1 MAAANKGN
9 KMPRFADLKIWVRL
23 TAAIWVVLAIIWAGA
38 IVWTTQVN
46 RDTAIRQA
54 QDFSR
59 SIHEMTMA
67 GLTGMMI
74 TGTVGQR
81 EVFLDQIKQLSIIKD
96 LHVARGEAVVKLFGP
111 DTKSQ
116 RELDALEKQVMA
128 SGTPYMSVESAG
140 GSSYL
145 QVINPTKASQNY
157 LGKDCIACPQV
168 PEGTVLGVVSMKV
181 SLDSVEAEVSAF
193 RLKIAGVALGAL
205 GALLLIIYLITR
217 HFVTKPLE
225 DLRNGLRDIARGEG
239 DLTRRLPIKGRDEV
253 GQSALVFNEMM
264 ENFNQL
270 VRQVRDAASQVTA
283 RVAALSDSADRVT
296 QSSQQQNEKSNMAA
310 AAVEQ
315 LVSSISSIAQSAEH
329 VQHQSQES
337 LARANEG
344 NRNLGVLLGE
354 MTVVERA
361 VKEMA
366 NSVNNFVRNTESI
379 TLMTREVKDI
389 AEQTSRP
396 ALKAA
401 IEAARAGEQGRGFA
415 VVADEVRKLAEK
427 SSRSASEIDAITAQL
442 SAQSVSVRH
451 SIEEGLEHLAS
462 SQSAVASV
470 SNVLQ
475 ATNGSVAEVGHGL
488 DAIASATD
496 QQRRFS
502 GDVETS
508 IEAIAGMAR
517 ENSGTVEQTAGA
529 AHDLKRLAE
538 GLASLVGRFKV

>member
-1 MAAANKGN
+1 
-9 KMPRFADLKIWVRL
+9 MPRFADLKIWIRL

-46 RDTAIRQA
+46 RETAILQA
-54 QDFSR
+54 QDFSK

-67 GLTGMMI
+67 GLTGMML

-81 EVFLDQIKQLSIIKD
+81 EVFLDQIEQLSVIKD
-96 LHVARGEAVVKLFGP
+96 LIVARSDAVAKLYGP
-111 DTKSQ
+111 DTKSK
-116 RELDALEKQVMA
+116 RPLDALEKEVMT
-128 SGTPYMSVESAG
+128 SGTPYMSVESAN
-140 GSSYL
+140 GSSFL
-145 QVINPTKASQNY
+145 HVINPTKASKNY
-157 LGKDCIACPQV
+157 LGKDCILCHQV

-181 SLDSVEAEVSAF
+181 SLDSVEAQVSAF
-193 RLKIAGVALGAL
+193 RVKIAGVALGAL
-205 GALLLIIYLITR
+205 GALLVIIYLITN
-217 HFVTKPLE
+217 HFVSKPLE
-225 DLRNGLRDIARGEG
+225 AMRSGLADIARGEG
-239 DLTRRLPIKGRDEV
+239 DLTRRLPIKGNDEV
-253 GQSALVFNEMM
+253 GQAAQVFNEMM

-270 VRQVRDAASQVTA
+270 VRQVRDSASQVSA

-296 QSSQQQNEKSNMAA
+296 QSSHQQNEKSNEAA
-310 AAVEQ
+310 SAVEQ
-315 LVSSISSIAQSAEH
+315 LVSSISSIAKSAEH

-337 LARANEG
+337 LARATEG
-344 NRNLGVLLGE
+344 SRNLDVLLGE
-354 MTVVERA
+354 MNVVERA

-366 NSVNNFVRNTESI
+366 DSVNNFVKNTESI
-379 TLMTREVKDI
+379 TTMTREVKDI
-389 AEQTSRP
+389 AEQTNLL
-396 ALKAA
+396 ALNAA

-427 SSRSASEIDAITAQL
+427 SSRSATEIDAITAQL
-442 SAQSVSVRH
+442 SAQSVAVRR
-451 SIEEGLEHLAS
+451 SIEAGMAHLES
-462 SQSAVASV
+462 SQAAVHSV
-470 SNVLQ
+470 SNVLE
-475 ATNGSVAEVGHGL
+475 ATNGSVTEVGHGL

-502 GDVETS
+502 GDVESS

>member
-1 MAAANKGN
+1 
-9 KMPRFADLKIWVRL
+9 MPRIADLKIWIRL

-46 RDTAIRQA
+46 RDTAILQA
-54 QDFSR
+54 QDFSK

-81 EVFLDQIKQLSIIKD
+81 EVFLDQIEQLSVIKD
-96 LHVARGEAVVKLFGP
+96 LVDARSDAVVKLYGP
-111 DTKSQ
+111 DTKSK
-116 RELDALEKQVMA
+116 RPLDALETQVMA
-128 SGTPYMSVESAG
+128 SGTPYMAVESAN
-140 GSSYL
+140 GSSFL
-145 QVINPTKASQNY
+145 HVINPTKASKNY
-157 LGKDCIACPQV
+157 LGKDCLVCHQV

-181 SLDSVEAEVSAF
+181 SLDSVEAQVAAF
-193 RLKIAGVALGAL
+193 RIKIAGVALAAL
-205 GALLLIIYLITR
+205 GALLVIIYLITN
-217 HFVTKPLE
+217 HFVSKPLE
-225 DLRNGLRDIARGEG
+225 AMRKGLADIARGEG
-239 DLTRRLPIKGRDEV
+239 DLTRRLDVRGNDEV
-253 GQSALVFNEMM
+253 GQSAQVFNEMM

-270 VRQVRDAASQVTA
+270 VRQVRDSASQVSA

-296 QSSQQQNEKSNMAA
+296 QSSHQQNEKSNQAA

-315 LVSSISSIAQSAEH
+315 LVSSISSIAQSAAH
-329 VQHQSQES
+329 VQHQSQDS
-337 LARANEG
+337 LARATEG
-344 NRNLGVLLGE
+344 SRNLNVLLGE
-354 MTVVERA
+354 MNVVEH

-366 NSVNNFVRNTESI
+366 DSVNNFVKNTEAI
-379 TLMTREVKDI
+379 TAMTREVKDI
-389 AEQTSRP
+389 AEQTNLL
-396 ALKAA
+396 ALNAA

-427 SSRSASEIDAITAQL
+427 SSRSATEIDAITAQL
-442 SAQSVSVRH
+442 SAQSVAVRR
-451 SIEEGLEHLAS
+451 SIEAGISHLES
-462 SQSAVASV
+462 SQAAVHSV
-470 SNVLQ
+470 SDVLE
-475 ATNGSVAEVGHGL
+475 ATNGSVTEVGHGL

-502 GDVETS
+502 GDVENS

-538 GLASLVGRFKV
+538 GLATLVGRFKV

>member
-1 MAAANKGN
+1 
-9 KMPRFADLKIWVRL
+9 MPRIADLKIWIRL

-46 RDTAIRQA
+46 RETAIRQA
-54 QDFSR
+54 QDFAQ

-96 LHVARGEAVVKLFGP
+96 LHVARSEAVIKLYGP
-111 DTKSQ
+111 DTKSNRQ
-116 RELDALEKQVMA
+116 LDAKEQQVM
-128 SGTPYMSVESAG
+128 STGTSYVSVEREN

-145 QVINPTKASQNY
+145 QVINPTKASKSY
-157 LGKDCIACPQV
+157 LGKDCLVCHQTA
-168 PEGTVLGVVSMKV
+168 EGTVLGIVSMRV
-181 SLDSVEAEVSAF
+181 SLDSVESEVAAF
-193 RLKIAGVALGAL
+193 RLKIAGVALAAL
-205 GALLLIIYLITR
+205 GVLLVLIYLITR
-217 HFVTKPLE
+217 HFVTSPLDE
-225 DLRNGLRDIARGEG
+225 LRKGLSDIARGEG
-239 DLTRRLPIKGRDEV
+239 DLTRRLPVKGKDEV
-253 GQSALVFNEMM
+253 GQSAQVFNEMM
-264 ENFNQL
+264 DNFNQL
-270 VRQVRDAASQVTA
+270 VRQVRDAASQVSA
-283 RVAALSDSADRVT
+283 RVTALSESADRVT
-296 QSSQQQNEKSNMAA
+296 QSSHQQNEKSDLAA
-310 AAVEQ
+310 TAVEQ

-344 NRNLGVLLGE
+344 SRNLQTLLGE
-354 MTVVERA
+354 MDVVERA

-366 NSVNNFVRNTESI
+366 ESVNDFVRNTESI
-379 TLMTREVKDI
+379 TMMTREVKDI
-389 AEQTSRP
+389 AEQTNLL
-396 ALKAA
+396 ALNAA

-427 SSRSASEIDAITAQL
+427 SSRSASEIDAITANL
-442 SAQSVSVRH
+442 SAQSVSVRR
-451 SIEEGLEHLAS
+451 SIEEGLSHLET
-462 SQSAVASV
+462 SQAAVSSV

-502 GDVETS
+502 GDVEHS

-529 AHDLKRLAE
+529 AHDLKRLAD
-538 GLASLVGRFKV
+538 GLAALVGRFKV

>member
-1 MAAANKGN
+1 
-9 KMPRFADLKIWVRL
+9 MPRIADLKIWIRL

-46 RDTAIRQA
+46 RDTAILQA
-54 QDFSR
+54 QDFSK

-81 EVFLDQIKQLSIIKD
+81 EVFLDQIEQLSVIKD
-96 LHVARGEAVVKLFGP
+96 LVVARSDAVVKLYGP
-111 DTKSQ
+111 DTKSK
-116 RELDALEKQVMA
+116 RPLDALETQVMA
-128 SGTPYMSVESAG
+128 SGTPYMAVESAN
-140 GSSYL
+140 GSSFL
-145 QVINPTKASQNY
+145 HVINPTKASKNY
-157 LGKDCIACPQV
+157 LGKDCLVCHQV

-181 SLDSVEAEVSAF
+181 SLDSVEAQVAAF
-193 RLKIAGVALGAL
+193 RIKIAGVALAAL
-205 GALLLIIYLITR
+205 GALLVIIYLITN
-217 HFVTKPLE
+217 HFVSKPLE
-225 DLRNGLRDIARGEG
+225 AMRKGLADIARGEG
-239 DLTRRLPIKGRDEV
+239 DLTRRLDVRGNDEV
-253 GQSALVFNEMM
+253 GQSAQVFNEMM

-270 VRQVRDAASQVTA
+270 VRQVRDSASQVSA

-296 QSSQQQNEKSNMAA
+296 QSSHQQNEKSNQAA

-315 LVSSISSIAQSAEH
+315 LVSSISSIAQSAAH
-329 VQHQSQES
+329 VQHQSQDS
-337 LARANEG
+337 LARATEG
-344 NRNLGVLLGE
+344 SRNLNVLLGE
-354 MTVVERA
+354 MNVVEHA

-366 NSVNNFVRNTESI
+366 DSVNNFVKNTEAI
-379 TLMTREVKDI
+379 TAMTREVKDI
-389 AEQTSRP
+389 AEQTNLL
-396 ALKAA
+396 ALNAA

-427 SSRSASEIDAITAQL
+427 SSRSATEIDAITAQL
-442 SAQSVSVRH
+442 SAQSVAVRR
-451 SIEEGLEHLAS
+451 SIEAGISHLES
-462 SQSAVASV
+462 SQAAVHSV
-470 SNVLQ
+470 SDVLE
-475 ATNGSVAEVGHGL
+475 ATNGSVTEVGHGL

-502 GDVETS
+502 GDVENS

-538 GLASLVGRFKV
+538 GLATLVGRFKV

>member
-1 MAAANKGN
+1 
-9 KMPRFADLKIWVRL
+9 MPRIADLKIWIRL
-23 TAAIWVVLAIIWAGA
+23 TAAIWVVLATIWAGA

-46 RDTAIRQA
+46 RETAIRQA
-54 QDFSR
+54 QDFAQ

-96 LHVARGEAVVKLFGP
+96 LHVARSEAVTKLYGP
-111 DTKSQ
+111 DTKSNRQ
-116 RELDALEKQVMA
+116 LDAKEQQVM
-128 SGTPYMSVESAG
+128 STGTPYVSVEREN

-145 QVINPTKASQNY
+145 QVINPTKASKSY
-157 LGKDCIACPQV
+157 LGKDCLVCHQTA
-168 PEGTVLGVVSMKV
+168 EGTVLGIVSMRV
-181 SLDSVEAEVSAF
+181 SLDSVESEVAAF
-193 RLKIAGVALGAL
+193 RLKIAGVALAAL
-205 GALLLIIYLITR
+205 GVLLVLIYLITR
-217 HFVTKPLE
+217 HFVTSPLDE
-225 DLRNGLRDIARGEG
+225 LRKGLSDIARGEG
-239 DLTRRLPIKGRDEV
+239 DLTRRLPVKGKDEV
-253 GQSALVFNEMM
+253 GQSAQVFNEMM
-264 ENFNQL
+264 DNFNQL
-270 VRQVRDAASQVTA
+270 VRQVRDAASQVSA
-283 RVAALSDSADRVT
+283 RVTALSESADRVT
-296 QSSQQQNEKSNMAA
+296 QSSHQQNEKSDLAA
-310 AAVEQ
+310 TAVEQ

-344 NRNLGVLLGE
+344 SRNLQTLLGE
-354 MTVVERA
+354 MDVVERA

-366 NSVNNFVRNTESI
+366 ESVNDFVRNTESI
-379 TLMTREVKDI
+379 TMMTREVKDI
-389 AEQTSRP
+389 AEQTNLL
-396 ALKAA
+396 ALNAA

-427 SSRSASEIDAITAQL
+427 SSRSASEIDAITANL
-442 SAQSVSVRH
+442 SAQSVSVRR
-451 SIEEGLEHLAS
+451 SIEEGLSHLES
-462 SQSAVASV
+462 SQAAVSSV

-502 GDVETS
+502 GDVESS

-529 AHDLKRLAE
+529 AHDLKRLAD
-538 GLASLVGRFKV
+538 GLAALVGRFKV